1 MRCVAEGG
9 RRSAGGREERGE
21 VNHGMVPAGGVLGRE
36 GGGRPSG
43 RIPTL
48 PILLLTISSKLLF
61 AYKIIPHIP
70 RNGGMEIYI
79 LHGRPSAR
87 PWKICR
93 DATRRRAYRRSHM
106 TGYRHIYRGYRK
118 REAEAVKL
126 SVIERVDDRHAEF
139 IALTADATMYIRRAY
154 YSIYVRICYD
164 SCR

>member
-1 MRCVAEGG
+1 M
-9 RRSAGGREERGE
+9 
-21 VNHGMVPAGGVLGRE
+21 NHGVVPAGGVPGRE

-93 DATRRRAYRRSHM
+93 DATRRRAYRRFHM
-106 TGYRHIYRGYRK
+106 TGYRNIYRI

-126 SVIERVDDRHAEF
+126 SVIERVGDRHAEF
-139 IALTADATMYIRRAY
+139 IVLTADATMYVYKACIL
-154 YSIYVRICYD
+154 YSLSLSLYIYVCTNLL
-164 SCR
+164 